1 MNASAF
7 QSDVILKMHTFEKK
21 LICKV
26 QITTLLIASHYNI
39 QHGNNIQH

>member
-1 MNASAF
+1 MNALAF
-7 QSDVILKMHTFEKK
+7 QSDVNHEIHTFEKK